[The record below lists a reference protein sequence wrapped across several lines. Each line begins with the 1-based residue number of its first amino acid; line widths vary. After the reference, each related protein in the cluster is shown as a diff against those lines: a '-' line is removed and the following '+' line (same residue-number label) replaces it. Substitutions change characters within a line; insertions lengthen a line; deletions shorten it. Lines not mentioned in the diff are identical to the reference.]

1 MKELERQSSDP
12 LFWNDQKTAG
22 AVLKRLEYLRNQT
35 ESVGRI
41 ERDVDDMGGF
51 ADSVTT
57 AEDEAE
63 LERMINACEK
73 ELVKMEIL
81 LLFSGP
87 FDDHDAIVSIHG
99 GAGGVDAQD
108 WAEMLL
114 RMYLRWCEQ
123 NGFSSSIIDE
133 SRGQEAGIKSVS
145 VEIRGTNA
153 YGKLRCEAGVHR
165 LVRQSPFNAGNL
177 RQTSFALVEVMPVL
191 QDPSEMP
198 INDADLRIDTYRS
211 SGAGGQHVNKTE
223 SAIRI
228 THIPSGLVAT
238 CQTERSQIQNRERAM
253 TLLKAKLLQKTIE
266 EREKEKKA
274 IRGDHVSA
282 QWGNQIRSYVLHPY
296 QMIKDHRTG
305 YETSDTAGFLEGGIN
320 EAIEAC
326 LRWNASRREGD
337 R

>member
-51 ADSVTT
+51 ADSVVS
-57 AEDEAE
+57 AQDEAE
-63 LERMINACEK
+63 LERMIDACEK

-305 YETSDTAGFLEGGIN
+305 YETSDTPGFLEGGIN